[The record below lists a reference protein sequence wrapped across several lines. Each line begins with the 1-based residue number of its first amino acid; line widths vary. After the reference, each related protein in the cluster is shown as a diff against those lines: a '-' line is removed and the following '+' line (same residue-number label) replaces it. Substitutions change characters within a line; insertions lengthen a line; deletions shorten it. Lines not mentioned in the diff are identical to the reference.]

1 MTRTG
6 LALVLVGGCSFAP
19 IDATNRMP
27 PCADGYEEVGNRCV
41 LGGRDA
47 GNTDAGLAFDA
58 GFDAF
63 VPATDAEIPP
73 LDADTDAADEPG
85 LSECATGGALES
97 TDFCDG
103 FENPGFNWS
112 RQVSFGSVVQ
122 TRAEDGITPY
132 RGLFMLRARTTDLG
146 AWAQALVCPMRPGG
160 RCPASGESPL
170 PEETVSSGDLYLRTY
185 VYVPSTEDVVHV
197 SVMHGGAH
205 RGFDPLD
212 NPVSFN
218 LDGAGSL
225 MYVGAENMRHPT
237 APDPT
242 YAFPRDQWVCV
253 RTHVVV
259 DDTAGEVRSWVEHDD
274 PVQVDLVTE
283 AVGIDTLPDTPY
295 LHFGLGVAWSSA
307 TQDAL
312 TLYFDEVGVSRTPI
326 PCD

>member
-1 MTRTG
+1 MTEPHEGEPSKPDDLTFVLFRLLPTDIAEKLAGEGASAQTIADLRWAFG
-6 LALVLVGGCSFAP
+6 L
-19 IDATNRMP
+19 DK
-27 PCADGYEEVGNRCV
+27 
-41 LGGRDA
+41 
-47 GNTDAGLAFDA
+47 
-58 GFDAF
+58 
-63 VPATDAEIPP
+63 P
-73 LDADTDAADEPG
+73 L
-85 LSECATGGALES
+85 
-97 TDFCDG
+97 F
-103 FENPGFNWS
+103 
-112 RQVSFGSVVQ
+112 
-122 TRAEDGITPY
+122 
-132 RGLFMLRARTTDLG
+132 
-146 AWAQALVCPMRPGG
+146 
-160 RCPASGESPL
+160 
-170 PEETVSSGDLYLRTY
+170 
-185 VYVPSTEDVVHV
+185 
-197 SVMHGGAH
+197 
-205 RGFDPLD
+205 
-212 NPVSFN
+212 FN